1 MKTQQQ
7 SNGYSSRSKSRAFA
21 SPCCRRRIEQ
31 APGGGFDLDKA
42 RRAYIRWLRQRP
54 TRSASQDALERKN
67 GFDIRSA
74 ACSDDYSLGVVLGE
88 NTDYVDSLRAD
99 R

>member
-7 SNGYSSRSKSRAFA
+7 STAIHLDPSRERLRALVA
-21 SPCCRRRIEQ
+21 EGVIEQ

-42 RRAYIRWLRQRP
+42 RRAYIRWLRQR
-54 TRSASQDALERKN
+54 R
-67 GFDIRSA
+67 A
-74 ACSDDYSLGVVLGE
+74 ACNDDCSLGVVLGE

>member
-1 MKTQQQ
+1 MAIHLDP
-7 SNGYSSRSKSRAFA
+7 SRERLRALVA
-21 SPCCRRRIEQ
+21 EGVIEQ

-74 ACSDDYSLGVVLGE
+74 ACNDDYSLGVVLGE

>member
-1 MKTQQQ
+1 MAL
-7 SNGYSSRSKSRAFA
+7 SRERLRALVA
-21 SPCCRRRIEQ
+21 EGVIEQ

-54 TRSASQDALERKN
+54 TRSASQDGLERKN
-67 GFDIRSA
+67 VFDIRSA
-74 ACSDDYSLGVVLGE
+74 ACSDDYSLGVALGE